1 VKLTGVIAFAAAVL
15 CHTLLLF
22 GFHAGGIARLL
33 PVSETPQ
40 TMDVALVDA
49 APEAVSAETPAPE
62 PSPTPDT
69 APVPE
74 PMPESTAPPSV
85 AEMHLEPPTP
95 AETPLPQSE
104 PEPTPTQPAPIPE
117 PTPTASPEKA
127 APQPTHPATAKASH
141 QPTPHPEPPVQATPH
156 RSLVSQWFHCWD
168 SSSGTASQRARPRY
182 RSNPAP
188 GYPEEA
194 RRNGQQGVVLI
205 SAQVEADGH
214 PNRVTLQRSSGF
226 PLLDAAALDAV
237 RKWTFDPARA
247 GGMPIASRIDVPVRF
262 NLQNR

>member
-1 VKLTGVIAFAAAVL
+1 MKLTGVIAFAAAVL
-15 CHTLLLF
+15 CHALLLF
-22 GFHAGGIARLL
+22 GFRAGGIARLL
-33 PVSETPQ
+33 SVSETPQ

-49 APEAVSAETPAPE
+49 VPKAVSAETPAPE

-74 PMPESTAPPSV
+74 PTPELPAPPTV
-85 AEMHLEPPTP
+85 PETHIVPTP

-104 PEPTPTQPAPIPE
+104 QEPTPTQLAPDLE
-117 PTPTASPEKA
+117 PKPIASQVKA
-127 APQPTHPATAKASH
+127 APQPAHPATARASR
-141 QPTPHPEPPVQATPH
+141 QPAHRPEAAAQATPL
-156 RSLVSQWFHCWD
+156 RSQVSQWFHCWD
-168 SSSGTASQRARPRY
+168 SGSGTASQSAHPRY

-214 PNRVTLQRSSGF
+214 PSRVTLQRSSGF
-226 PLLDAAALDAV
+226 PLLDAAALEAV
-237 RKWTFDPARA
+237 RKWIFDPARA
-247 GGMPIASRIDVPVRF
+247 GGMPVASRIDIPVRF
-262 NLQNR
+262 TLQNR